1 MAKINRSRLDKT
13 ALVALILLLGSS
25 QTLGEPADAA
35 ATFEAGGLRIRLDP
49 TGRVRSIY
57 DLREQQEYFAEN
69 QPAPL
74 LSVDLGTRVEQPAGM
89 VFTGA
94 GQELKLTYAGGTIT
108 ATVEV
113 KAHATHLTFELTQ
126 LSGATPEQ
134 VLWGPFPTTIR
145 ETIGETVGVAR
156 NARFAFGIQGL
167 NLKTSAGAGAAE
179 FGSILRGKTKN
190 RTRERITSSG
200 DVKTVTVP
208 AMTGPDAAL
217 EGSRIALFGCRAG
230 EALDVIGRI
239 EVAEGLP
246 HPTLDGVW
254 AKVSPEATRSYL
266 IIAFD
271 TKNLDEVLEI
281 AGRAG
286 LGYIYHMD
294 PFKSWGHFELAPGG
308 FPEGVESLRQCVERA
323 KAVGVR
329 VGVHTLSNFIH
340 PHDPYVSPVPDP
352 RLVCAGS
359 SRLTAAVDETV
370 TTIPIAL
377 PEPFRHRQSLST
389 AVLGQELIRYEA
401 VSEKE
406 PWMLLGCKR
415 GSFRTMAAT
424 HPADAA
430 IGKLWDHPYQV
441 FFPNL
446 ELQDEITTRLIEL
459 FNRTGLRQ
467 ISFDGLEGCQVTGEG
482 DYAEARFVKKCYDG
496 WKREVIS
503 DSSQLKHYTW
513 HIHTRM
519 NWGEPWGKAMREGMP
534 EYRFKNQ
541 DYFRRNLLPPMLGW
555 FQIQPA
561 SADLEATTLD
571 DVEWVLAKCVGFDAG
586 CAWVT
591 SVETLKRLGEANA
604 ILDAIRQWD
613 RARHLKA
620 FSQEQQARMRDANN
634 EFHLEARG
642 ESRWQLAP
650 VAFSPRF
657 LHRPVPTETQP
668 AAAAPWEVENRFGE
682 QPLRFVLRVVVD
694 KAGAED
700 GYVANPTFVVGEQAV
715 TFPTRVA
722 PRQYLVCEGDGQ
734 GQLYSDDWRLLATVK
749 PSDVVPT
756 LQAGHRQIRFRCAT
770 MGGLRPRVE
779 IRFKTVGSPEP
790 VG

>member
-1 MAKINRSRLDKT
+1 MTKTDRSRLQKT
-13 ALVALILLLGSS
+13 GLVALILLLSS
-25 QTLGEPADAA
+25 AQSPGEPVNTAA
-35 ATFEAGGLRIRLDP
+35 AFEAGELRIRLDSM
-49 TGRVRSIY
+49 GRVRSIY
-57 DLREQQEYFAEN
+57 DLGRQKEYFAEG
-69 QPAPL
+69 QAAPL
-74 LSVDLGTRVEQPAGM
+74 LSVDLGTRVEQPTGM
-89 VFTGA
+89 VFTQA
-94 GQELKLTYAGGTIT
+94 SQELKLIYAGGAIT

-113 KAHATHLTFELTQ
+113 KAHATHLTFSLTQ
-126 LSGATPEQ
+126 LSGAAPEQ

-145 ETIGETVGVAR
+145 ETIGETVGVVR
-156 NARFAFGIQGL
+156 NAHFAFGVQGL
-167 NLKTSAGAGAAE
+167 NLKTSAGAGAAPL
-179 FGSILRGKTKN
+179 GSILRAQTKD
-190 RTRERITSSG
+190 RTRQRIVSS
-200 DVKTVTVP
+200 VTVP
-208 AMTGPDAAL
+208 AVAGPDAAL

-246 HPTLDGVW
+246 HPMLDGVW

-266 IIAFD
+266 IINFD
-271 TKNLDEVLEI
+271 TRNLDHVLDV

-286 LGYIYHMD
+286 LRYIYHMD
-294 PFKSWGHFELAPGG
+294 PFKSWGHFELASRG
-308 FPEGVESLRQCVERA
+308 FPEGIESLRRCVERA
-323 KAVGVR
+323 EAVGVR

-352 RLVCAGS
+352 RLVRAGS
-359 SRLTAAVDETV
+359 SRLTAAVDDKATS
-370 TTIPIAL
+370 IPIVE
-377 PEPFRHRQSLST
+377 PVPFRNKQTLAT
-389 AVLGQELIRYEA
+389 AVLGQELIRYDA

-406 PWMLLGCKR
+406 PWMLLGCRR
-415 GSFRTMAAT
+415 GSFGTTAAS
-424 HPADAA
+424 HPADAV

-446 ELQDEITTRLIEL
+446 DLQDEITTRLVEL
-459 FNRTGLRQ
+459 FNRAGLRQ

-555 FQIQPA
+555 FHIQLA
-561 SADLEATTLD
+561 SANLEATSLD
-571 DVEWVLAKCVGFDAG
+571 DVEWVLAKCAGYDAG
-586 CAWVT
+586 CAWDT
-591 SVETLKRLGEANA
+591 SIEALKRLGEASA
-604 ILDAIRQWD
+604 ILEAIRQWD
-613 RARHLKA
+613 RARHIKA
-620 FSQEQQARMRDANN
+620 FSQEQKARMRDAKN

-642 ESRWQLAP
+642 ESRWQLTP

-657 LHRPVPTETQP
+657 LHHPVLAETQP
-668 AAAAPWEVENRFGE
+668 AAAVPWEMENQFGD
-682 QPLRFVLRVVVD
+682 QPLRFVLRAAVD
-694 KAGAED
+694 KKSAED
-700 GYVANPTFVVGEQAV
+700 AYIANPTFVVGEQTV

-722 PRQYLVCEGDGQ
+722 PGQYLVCDGEGQ
-734 GQLYSDDWRLLATVK
+734 GRLCDANWKLLATVR
-749 PSDVVPT
+749 PNSDAPRIR
-756 LQAGHRQIRFRCAT
+756 AGRGQIRFRCDAV
-770 MGGLRPRVE
+770 GGAHVE
-779 IRFKTVGSPEP
+779 IRFKTVGSPES

>member
-1 MAKINRSRLDKT
+1 MTKTGRFKLQKT
-13 ALVALILLLGSS
+13 ALVALILLLSS
-25 QTLGEPADAA
+25 AQSPGEPVDTAA
-35 ATFEAGGLRIRLDP
+35 AFEAGELRIRLDSM
-49 TGRVRSIY
+49 GRVRSIY
-57 DLREQQEYFAEN
+57 DLRRQHEYFAEG
-69 QPAPL
+69 QSSPL
-74 LSVDLGTRVEQPAGM
+74 LSVDLGTRVEQPTGM
-89 VFTGA
+89 VSTQA
-94 GQELKLTYAGGTIT
+94 GQELKLTYAGGAIT
-108 ATVEV
+108 TTVEV
-113 KAHATHLTFELTQ
+113 KAHATHLTFSLTQ

-134 VLWGPFPTTIR
+134 VSWGPFPTTIR
-145 ETIGETVGVAR
+145 ETIGETVGVVR
-156 NARFAFGIQGL
+156 NAHFAFGIQGL

-179 FGSILRGKTKN
+179 FGSVLHAKTKD
-190 RTRERITSSG
+190 RTRERIVSS
-200 DVKTVTVP
+200 VTVP

-217 EGSRIALFGCRAG
+217 EGSRIALFGCRAE

-266 IIAFD
+266 IIPFD
-271 TKNLDEVLEI
+271 IRNLDDVLGV
-281 AGRAG
+281 AARAG
-286 LGYIYHMD
+286 LRYIYHPD
-294 PFKSWGHFELAPGG
+294 PFKSWGHFELLLEG
-308 FPEGVESLRQCVERA
+308 FPEGIESLRRCVERSE
-323 KAVGVR
+323 AVGVR

-352 RLVCAGS
+352 RLVRAGS
-359 SRLTAAVDETV
+359 SRLTAAVDDQV
-370 TTIPIAL
+370 TSIAIAD
-377 PEPFRHRQSLST
+377 PEPFRNRQWLST
-389 AVLGQELIRYEA
+389 AVLGQELIRYDA

-406 PWMLLGCKR
+406 PWVLLGCKR
-415 GSFRTMAAT
+415 GSFRTTAAS

-441 FFPNL
+441 FIPNL
-446 ELQDEITTRLIEL
+446 DLQDEITTRLVEL
-459 FNRTGLRQ
+459 FNRAGLRQ

-496 WKREVIS
+496 WQQEVIS
-503 DSSQLKHYTW
+503 DSSQLKHFTW

-561 SADLEATTLD
+561 SADLEATSLD
-571 DVEWVLAKCVGFDAG
+571 DVEWVLAKCAGFNAG

-591 SVETLKRLGEANA
+591 SVETLKRLGEASA
-604 ILDAIRQWD
+604 ILEAIRQWD

-620 FSQEQQARMRDANN
+620 FSQEQQARMQDASN

-642 ESRWQLAP
+642 ESRWQLTP

-657 LHRPVPTETQP
+657 LHRPMPAETQP

-682 QPLRFVLRVVVD
+682 QPLRFVLRVAVD

-700 GYVANPTFVVGEQAV
+700 GYIANPTFVVGEQAV

-734 GQLYSDDWRLLATVK
+734 GQLYSADWKLLATVR
-749 PSDVVPT
+749 PNSAAPRIR
-756 LQAGHRQIRFRCAT
+756 AGRGQIRFRCEAVGKT
-770 MGGLRPRVE
+770 HVE